1 MEEKRYQEIAEQ
13 GAALFPQIQA
23 LRRQLH
29 RQPEQGWLEIC
40 TSALVAERLQA
51 LGYEVLVGDAVTA
64 DTRMGLPDQAVCDA
78 AYERA
83 LAAGVS
89 LALANRM
96 RDGRTGVIG
105 ILHCGEGPV
114 VALRFD
120 MDALPLTESDDS
132 ERQAVREE
140 YTSAQAGSMHA
151 CGHDGHTAIGLGVAE
166 ILATQR
172 TQLHGTVKLIFQ
184 PAEEG
189 ARGAAAIVEKGHL
202 NDVDALLAAHIQDRG
217 DLDGDVIPGSCGAYA
232 TTKLDAHFHGRA
244 AHAASA
250 PEKGRNVMLAVA
262 AAITNLYAIPRHS
275 GGASRVNVGTVHA
288 GSGRNIIADAADM
301 TLEVR
306 GETTAINAYMEDY
319 ARRILNASAAMHG
332 CEVRIDKR
340 GEAFSLTSDAAL
352 MERVRTVC
360 TALPDVALSSRP
372 EQHLND
378 SEDISYMMA
387 RVQAHGGQTTFMR
400 LLTATSDV
408 PHGCRFDFDEHVL
421 QTGMSVFSAVT
432 MDLLKEETAR

>member
-1 MEEKRYQEIAEQ
+1 MNERFQDIAAQ
-13 GAALFPQIQA
+13 SAALFPQIQA
-23 LRRQLH
+23 LRRLLH
-29 RQPEQGWLEIC
+29 RQPEQGWLEIG

-64 DTRMGLPDQAVCDA
+64 DTRMGLPSKDVFDA

-89 LALANRM
+89 PALAAQM

-105 ILHCGEGPV
+105 VLRAGEGPV

-120 MDALPLTESDDS
+120 MDALPLAESMDAD
-132 ERQAVREE
+132 RQAVRAG
-140 YTSAQAGSMHA
+140 YVSAQAGSMHA

-166 ILATQR
+166 ILAIHRVQI
-172 TQLHGTVKLIFQ
+172 HGTVKLIFQ

-189 ARGAAAIVEKGHL
+189 VRGAAAIVEKGHL
-202 NDVDALLAAHIQDRG
+202 DDVDVLLAAHIQERG
-217 DLDGDVIPGSCGAYA
+217 DLDGDVIPGSYGAYA
-232 TTKLDAHFHGRA
+232 TTKLDAHFRGRA

-250 PEKGRNVMLAVA
+250 PEQGRNVMLALTT
-262 AAITNLYAIPRHS
+262 AISNLYAIPRHS
-275 GGASRVNVGTVHA
+275 GGASRVNVGNVRA

-301 TLEVR
+301 ALEVR
-306 GETTAINAYMEDY
+306 GETTAVNAYMEDY
-319 ARRILNASAAMHG
+319 ARRILSAAAAMHG
-332 CEVRIDKR
+332 CEVTIDKR
-340 GEAFSLTSDAAL
+340 GEAFSLASDAVL
-352 MERVRTVC
+352 MERIRNVC
-360 TALPDVALSSRP
+360 EMLPDVALSSCP

-387 RVQAHGGQTTFMR
+387 RVQKHGGQATFMR
-400 LLTATSDV
+400 LLTATEDV

-421 QTGMSVFSAVT
+421 QTGMTVFSAVA
-432 MDLLKEETAR
+432 MDLLEN

>member
-1 MEEKRYQEIAEQ
+1 MNERFQDIAAQ
-13 GAALFPQIQA
+13 SAALFPQIQT

-29 RQPEQGWLEIC
+29 RQPEQGWLEIG

-64 DTRMGLPDQAVCDA
+64 DARMGLPSQEKLDA

-89 LALANRM
+89 PALAAQM

-105 ILHCGEGPV
+105 VLHAGEGPV

-120 MDALPLTESDDS
+120 MDALPLTESSDAD
-132 ERQAVREE
+132 RQAVRAG
-140 YTSAQAGSMHA
+140 YVSAQAGSMHA

-166 ILATQR
+166 ILASHR
-172 TQLHGTVKLIFQ
+172 AQLHGTVKLIFQ

-189 ARGAAAIVEKGHL
+189 VRGAAAIVEKGHL
-202 NDVDALLAAHIQDRG
+202 DDVDVLLAAHIQERG
-217 DLDGDVIPGSCGAYA
+217 ELDGDVIPGSCGAYA
-232 TTKLDAHFHGRA
+232 TTKLDAHFRGRA

-250 PEKGRNVMLAVA
+250 PEQGRNVMLALA
-262 AAITNLYAIPRHS
+262 AAISNLYAIPRHS
-275 GGASRVNVGTVHA
+275 GGASRVNVGTVRA

-301 TLEVR
+301 ALEVR
-306 GETTAINAYMEDY
+306 GETTAVNAYMEDY
-319 ARRILNASAAMHG
+319 ARRILNAAAAMHG
-332 CEVRIDKR
+332 CEVSIDKR
-340 GEAFSLTSDAAL
+340 GEAFSLVSDAAL
-352 MERVRTVC
+352 MATVRQVC
-360 TALPDVALSSRP
+360 ADLPDVTLSSCA

-387 RVQAHGGQTTFMR
+387 CVQHHGGQAAFMR
-400 LLTATSDV
+400 LLTTTEDV

-421 QTGMSVFSAVT
+421 QTGMTVFSAVA
-432 MDLLKEETAR
+432 MDVLGK